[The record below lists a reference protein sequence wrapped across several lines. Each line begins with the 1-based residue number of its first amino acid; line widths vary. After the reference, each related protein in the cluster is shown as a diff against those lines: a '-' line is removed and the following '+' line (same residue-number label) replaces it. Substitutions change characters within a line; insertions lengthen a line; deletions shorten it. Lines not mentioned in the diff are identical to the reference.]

1 MRRKSGVRADG
12 TPQGWQR
19 RALARGLTDPAQAAE
34 LAVESVC
41 RLNHLV
47 ERLQEA
53 ADVHTV
59 LGSLATCLECMPLAL
74 EGLTAY
80 LVSQQAVGRLRRGD
94 GGDVLERVAAVGAAT
109 TGAHQAVSAAAGAL
123 RKAQVALSD
132 VYGPVGEEGG
142 DA

>member
-1 MRRKSGVRADG
+1 MRADS

-47 ERLQEA
+47 ERLQKV
-53 ADVHTV
+53 ADVHTI
-59 LGSLATCLECMPLAL
+59 LGSLASCLECMPQTL

-80 LVSQQAVGRLRRGD
+80 LVSQQAAGRLRRGD
-94 GGDVLERVAAVGAAT
+94 GGNVLERMSTVGAAMAE
-109 TGAHQAVSAAAGAL
+109 AHQGVSAAARAL
-123 RKAQVALSD
+123 RRAQVALSD
-132 VYGPVGEEGG
+132 VYGPVSEEGG
-142 DA
+142 NGR